1 MFEGLDS
8 YLAANAEAVKSNRR
22 IGWIIATATVVM
34 VLITAIGIFRPVKPI
49 VVPSTVVP
57 APVVNIAG
65 PVINLPPTA
74 PK

>member
-49 VVPSTVVP
+49 VVP